1 MNNAPTIVAEVT
13 PADWQAAGS
22 GWTHWPYMVRFKV
35 DGLPNDWRTFLKGR
49 FAAVLESGRTGSLCF
64 AIPNSES
71 VKVFSANGR
80 VVTHASSGAYESP
93 AEKPL
98 DYLKLW
104 SKEHRAP
111 RLAGWPD
118 FQGGLILALGYELA
132 AQFEPVVPA
141 PAQPATPTAVILEAN
156 EVCIFDKT
164 HDELTVVVLCAAHDR
179 PEAVWRIA
187 RVRAQALADEWV
199 GALQSPAPSFAKE
212 KNPAVPIAESLP
224 SAAFQSAV
232 KKVKDYIAAG
242 DTYQVNLS
250 TRLELAN
257 TDLALAYEAM
267 RQANPSPYMGFL
279 RFPGGALACGSPEL
293 LVEVS
298 KGKIFSRPIAGTRP
312 RGSDDA
318 ADEAWA
324 KELSANSKERAEHLM
339 LVDLL
344 RNDVGRVALPGTVS
358 VPEFM
363 AIERYS
369 HVMHLVS
376 QVEGHI
382 NPQAGPAEIIRALFP
397 GGTIT
402 GAPKVRTMQIIGEV
416 EPVARG
422 FYTGSIG
429 WLSASGDLC
438 LNIIIRSLWSYEGRF
453 FAQAGA
459 GIVAD
464 SDPAQEYAESIRKAQ
479 APLIAAA
486 RAAPLPC

>member
-312 RGSDDA
+312 RGSDHA

-486 RAAPLPC
+486 RAAQPPC

>member
-1 MNNAPTIVAEVT
+1 MNNAPSIVAEVT
-13 PADWQAAGS
+13 PADWQAAGN
-22 GWTHWPYMVRFKV
+22 GWTHWPYMARFKV
-35 DGLPNDWRTFLKGR
+35 EGLPKDWRTFLKGR
-49 FAAVLESGRTGSLCF
+49 FAAVLESGRTGNLCF
-64 AIPNSES
+64 AVPASDS

-80 VVTHASSGAYESP
+80 VVTHASAGAYESP

-98 DYLKLW
+98 DYLKHW
-104 SKEHRAP
+104 SKGHRAP
-111 RLAGWPD
+111 RLPGWPD

-141 PAQPATPTAVILEAN
+141 AADPATPSAVILEAN
-156 EVCIFDKT
+156 EVCIFDKSLG
-164 HDELTVVVLCAAHDR
+164 ELTVVILCAVHDR
-179 PEAVWRIA
+179 PEAVWRNA

-212 KNPAVPIAESLP
+212 KNPASPLAESLP

-257 TDLALAYEAM
+257 LDLALAYEAM

-298 KGKIFSRPIAGTRP
+298 NGKIFSRPIAGTRP

-324 KELSANSKERAEHLM
+324 KDLSANSKERAEHLM

-363 AIERYS
+363 VIERYS

-376 QVEGHI
+376 QVEGQI

-402 GAPKVRTMQIIGEV
+402 GAPKVRTMQIISEV

-429 WLSASGDLC
+429 WLSASGDIC
-438 LNIIIRSLWSYEGRF
+438 LNIIIRSLWSYEDRF

-486 RAAPLPC
+486 RAAPPPC

>member
-1 MNNAPTIVAEVT
+1 MNNVPSIIAEVT
-13 PADWQAAGS
+13 PADWLATGD
-22 GWTHWPYMVRFKV
+22 GWTHWPYLARFKA
-35 DGLPNDWRTFLKGR
+35 DGLPKDWRTFLKGR

-64 AIPNSES
+64 AVPTSDS
-71 VKVFSANGR
+71 TKVFGANGR
-80 VVTHASSGAYESP
+80 VVTHGTSGAYESP
-93 AEKPL
+93 TEKSL
-98 DYLKLW
+98 EYLKHW
-104 SKEHRAP
+104 AQAHRAP
-111 RLAGWPD
+111 RLLGWPD

-132 AQFEPVVPA
+132 AQFEPVSPA
-141 PAQPATPTAVILEAN
+141 AADPATPTAVILEAN
-156 EVCIFDKT
+156 EVCIFDKNLG
-164 HDELTVVVLCAAHDR
+164 ELTVAILCSVHDR
-179 PEAVWRIA
+179 PEAVWRLA
-187 RVRAQALADEWV
+187 RSRAQALAAEWV
-199 GALQSPAPSFAKE
+199 EALQTPAPRFTATQT
-212 KNPAVPIAESLP
+212 PAIAIAESLP
-224 SAAFQSAV
+224 SPAFQSAV
-232 KKVKDYIAAG
+232 QKIQEYIAAG

-250 TRLELAN
+250 TRLELPN
-257 TDLALAYEAM
+257 VDLALAYEAM
-267 RQANPSPYMGFL
+267 RQANPSPYMGYL

-312 RGSDDA
+312 RGADDA

-344 RNDVGRVALPGTVS
+344 RNDVGRVALPGTVN

-376 QVEGHI
+376 QVEGRIH
-382 NPQAGPAEIIRALFP
+382 PQAGAAEIIRALFP

-402 GAPKVRTMQIIGEV
+402 GAPKVRTMQIISEV
-416 EPVARG
+416 EPCARG
-422 FYTGSIG
+422 FYTGSMG

-438 LNIIIRSLWSYEGRF
+438 LNIIIRSLWSYEGRTF
-453 FAQAGA
+453 VQAGA

-486 RAAPLPC
+486 RAAQSPC

>member
-1 MNNAPTIVAEVT
+1 VNNAPTIVAEVT
-13 PADWQAAGS
+13 PADWQAAGN
-22 GWTHWPYMVRFKV
+22 GWTHWPYMARFKV
-35 DGLPNDWRTFLKGR
+35 DGLPNDWRTLLKGR

-111 RLAGWPD
+111 RLVDWPD

-132 AQFEPVVPA
+132 TQFEPVVSA
-141 PAQPATPTAVILEAN
+141 PAHPAAPSAVILEAN

-164 HDELTVVVLCAAHDR
+164 HSELTVVVLCAAHDR

-187 RVRAQALADEWV
+187 RVRAQALADEWI

-212 KNPAVPIAESLP
+212 KNPAVPTAESLP

-257 TDLALAYEAM
+257 ADLALAYEAM

-324 KELSANSKERAEHLM
+324 KELSANSKECAEHLM

-376 QVEGHI
+376 QVEGQI

-422 FYTGSIG
+422 FYTGSMG

-438 LNIIIRSLWSYEGRF
+438 LNIVIRSLWSYEGRF

-486 RAAPLPC
+486 RAASPTC

>member
-1 MNNAPTIVAEVT
+1 MNNAPIIVAEVT
-13 PADWQAAGS
+13 PADWQAAGN
-22 GWTHWPYMVRFKV
+22 GWTHWPYMARFKV
-35 DGLPNDWRTFLKGR
+35 DGLPNDWRTLLKGR

-111 RLAGWPD
+111 RLVDWPD

-132 AQFEPVVPA
+132 TQFEPVVSA
-141 PAQPATPTAVILEAN
+141 PAHPAAPSAVILEAN

-164 HDELTVVVLCAAHDR
+164 HSELTVVVLCAAHDR

-232 KKVKDYIAAG
+232 KKIKDYIAAG

-376 QVEGHI
+376 QVEGQI

-422 FYTGSIG
+422 FYTGSMG

-438 LNIIIRSLWSYEGRF
+438 LNIVIRSLWSYEGRF

-486 RAAPLPC
+486 LAASPTC

>member
-141 PAQPATPTAVILEAN
+141 PAQPATPTAVIFEAN

-312 RGSDDA
+312 RGSDHA

-486 RAAPLPC
+486 RAAQPPC